1 MRCAT
6 DSSMRLLHVAA
17 TSLGIGL
24 ALALVGGVGC
34 STTAETAND
43 DPSSLSPDG
52 GRSLADGGG
61 RDASGGGNDDGG
73 TSGEL
78 EEIHYLG
85 RFDTRDP
92 KGPRTSWP
100 GGQIRT
106 RFSGTGAT
114 LRVKVTKGS
123 YGPDQLEVSIDG
135 AAATVLKPT
144 EDKESYEV
152 ASGLTDGEHDIVITK
167 RNEPLVGSFQ
177 FLGIESTEKRP
188 LIPTPPPFSRWIE
201 FIGDSITCGFGV
213 LAPNTNCQFSATTE
227 SEPAAY
233 GALTA
238 GALSAGHT
246 AIAFSGIGIYRNGGG
261 STTDQ
266 MPVRFFRTLAD
277 DPTSEWDFHI
287 TPDVVV
293 INLGTNDF
301 TNATPKAEYEKA
313 YGEFLVKLRAKYA
326 QAFFVAT
333 VSSMMTDTGGIFPKG
348 IKNRAAVKASVAKIV
363 ADRVAA
369 GETKLSVLEFEEQAE
384 SDGYGCGYHPSQA
397 TQKRDAAKLTAHLK
411 TLTGW

>member
-1 MRCAT
+1 MQCSRI
-6 DSSMRLLHVAA
+6 VFP
-17 TSLGIGL
+17 SLGLVLGIALIGGMACSSSEASNADPN
-24 ALALVGGVGC
+24 ALEPEGNRRL
-34 STTAETAND
+34 D
-43 DPSSLSPDG
+43 DG
-52 GRSLADGGG
+52 GAPTGQDGDRGDGGG
-61 RDASGGGNDDGG
+61 SAGKAQ
-73 TSGEL
+73 
-78 EEIHYLG
+78 EIHLLG

-92 KGPRTSWP
+92 KGPRASWP
-100 GGQIRT
+100 GSQIRT

-114 LRVKVTKGS
+114 LRIQVTKES
-123 YGPDQLEVSIDG
+123 YGPDQLDISIDG
-135 AAATVLKPT
+135 APATVLKPT
-144 EDKESYEV
+144 EDKDSYEI
-152 ASGLTDGEHDIVITK
+152 AAGLADGEHDVVITK
-167 RNEPLVGSFQ
+167 RTEPVVGSFQ

-188 LIPTPPPFSRWIE
+188 LVPTAPPFSRWIE

-238 GALSAGHT
+238 NALSAGHT
-246 AIAFSGIGIYRNGGG
+246 AIAFSGIGMYRNSGG
-261 STTDQ
+261 STDAQ
-266 MPVRFFRTLAD
+266 MPVRFFRTLAN